1 MRMDNPFA
9 TPVDAERQLAPAS
22 PCPPAAL
29 PMVPPGM
36 TPHTMA
42 TAPLFM
48 TDDNGAEVT
57 RALAA
62 AACNPILA
70 CAARLMWLAGRFASF
85 APKDVDTLRD
95 CLAGEI
101 RRIGTHSSFDAG
113 TRATACYA
121 LAATFDDLALN
132 AAWSSG
138 DAWARST
145 LVSLMFNEAC
155 GGERFFDLLA
165 QLQHHPRQNADKLT
179 LMSLCLALGFQG
191 KFRVLP
197 DGAAQLALIRTNLS
211 RMIEETADSQEP
223 HVLARALPAN
233 APYRAPLISRAALA
247 LSIALSATIL
257 GAGAVMTATLASR
270 METAAA
276 DAARLIPGRMPR
288 WHGAADNGEP
298 LPVLQRPNTPRA
310 QEAPAAIPE
319 AASTHLRRVL
329 AREIAEGRVSVVDGP
344 GIAIVR
350 LIDRNL
356 FTSASAALS
365 ATTTQLLGAV
375 AKALQGVSPTIAVIG
390 HADNQ
395 PIRTPQI
402 GSNAVLAKRRAE
414 AVATALREQ
423 LPSGISIT
431 PEGRGDKE
439 PLASNAT
446 PEGRARNRR
455 VEIVIPASPTASAP
469 PP

>member
-9 TPVDAERQLAPAS
+9 TPVDAERQLAPAG
-22 PCPPAAL
+22 PCPPA
-29 PMVPPGM
+29 PMPS
-36 TPHTMA
+36 MA
-42 TAPLFM
+42 TAPPFV

-70 CAARLMWLAGRFASF
+70 CAARLIWLAGRFANF
-85 APKDVDTLRD
+85 TPRDVGTLRD
-95 CLAGEI
+95 CLADEI
-101 RRIGTHSSFDAG
+101 RRIGTHSTFDTG
-113 TRATACYA
+113 TRAAACYA

-138 DAWARST
+138 DAWARNT

-165 QLQHHPRQNADKLT
+165 QLQHNPRQNADTLT

-197 DGAAQLALIRTNLS
+197 DGAAQLALIRTKLS
-211 RMIEETADSQEP
+211 RMLEETANPQDQQG
-223 HVLARALPAN
+223 LARPSPIN

-257 GAGAVMTATLASR
+257 GLGAVMTATLASR
-270 METAAA
+270 METAAS

-288 WHGAADNGEP
+288 WLVATENGAP
-298 LPVLQRPNTPRA
+298 LPVLQRPTTPRP
-310 QEAPAAIPE
+310 QEVSAALPE
-319 AASTHLRRVL
+319 AAPTHLRRML
-329 AREIAEGRVSVVDGP
+329 AQEIADGRVSVVEGP
-344 GIAIVR
+344 GIATVR
-350 LIDRNL
+350 LIDRTL
-356 FTSASAALS
+356 FASASATLS
-365 ATTTQLLGAV
+365 ATTRELLGAV
-375 AKALQGVSPTIAVIG
+375 AKALEGLSPTIAVVG

-414 AVATALREQ
+414 AVAAALREQ
-423 LPSGISIT
+423 LPSGVTIT
-431 PEGRGDKE
+431 PEGRGDRE

-455 VEIVIPASPTASAP
+455 VEIIIPAGQAASAP